1 MDMFFRT
8 LLIYFMILVGMRLMG
23 KREIG
28 ELTPIDLVVSLM
40 IAELG
45 VLIIEDKDIGL
56 IKGIIPIFTL
66 VGVEMLVSYL
76 SLKNDV
82 IRKLVNGTPSVLI
95 KNGKIMKKEMRRN
108 RYTTHDLLT
117 QLREKDVFNISDV
130 EFAVLE
136 TSGELT
142 VIPKSQK
149 RNLTP
154 EDLGL
159 ETEYEGLP
167 IVLIEDGAINDHA
180 LEAVDLNKQWL
191 TKELKKRMI
200 DDISEVLILAIET
213 DGNLYIST
221 K

>member
-1 MDMFFRT
+1 
-8 LLIYFMILVGMRLMG
+8 MG

-45 VLIIEDKDIGL
+45 VLIIEDKEIGFV
-56 IKGIIPIFTL
+56 KGLIPIFTL
-66 VGVEMLVSYL
+66 VGIEILISYL
-76 SLKNDV
+76 SLKSEL
-82 IRKLVNGTPSVLI
+82 IRKLVNGTPVVLI
-95 KNGKIMKKEMRRN
+95 RNGKIMKKEMRRN
-108 RYTTHDLLT
+108 RYTMHDLLT

-142 VIPKSQK
+142 VVPKSQK

-159 ETEYEGLP
+159 ETNYEGLP
-167 IVLIEDGAINDHA
+167 IVLIEDGKINHTA
-180 LEAVDLNKQWL
+180 LEEVDLDQKWL
-191 TKELKKRMI
+191 TAELKKRMI
-200 DDISEVLILAIET
+200 DDLSEVLILAIET
-213 DGNLYIST
+213 DGNIYIST